1 MKTPHQS
8 VQSQSCP
15 TLCDLMDCS
24 TPGFPVHHQLPE
36 FTQTHVHRVS
46 DAIQSSHSLSP
57 PSPPTFNLSQHQGL
71 FKWVSYSTLYKLTQL
86 HPTAPHP
93 LPFLPLNHK
102 YVCLFHTCESISC
115 SVVSDCLWPHGL
127 WSTRLAWDFPG
138 KNTGVGS
145 HSLLQGIFPTQS
157 WNLGLLHCRQI
168 LYSPSHFILVVFNR
182 K

>member
-1 MKTPHQS
+1 MG
-8 VQSQSCP
+8 
-15 TLCDLMDCS
+15 CS
-24 TPGFPVHHQLPE
+24 IPGFPVHHQFLGH
-36 FTQTHVHRVS
+36 TQIHVHWVGDS
-46 DAIQSSHSLSP
+46 IQPSHPLSS
-57 PSPPTFNLSQHQGL
+57 PSPTFNFSQHQGL

-86 HPTAPHP
+86 HPTAPS
-93 LPFLPLNHK
+93 LPPHFLPLNHK
-102 YVCLFHTCESISC
+102 YACLFHTCESISC

-145 HSLLQGIFPTQS
+145 HSLLQVIFPTQR

-168 LYSPSHFILVVFNR
+168 LYSLSHFILVAFNR